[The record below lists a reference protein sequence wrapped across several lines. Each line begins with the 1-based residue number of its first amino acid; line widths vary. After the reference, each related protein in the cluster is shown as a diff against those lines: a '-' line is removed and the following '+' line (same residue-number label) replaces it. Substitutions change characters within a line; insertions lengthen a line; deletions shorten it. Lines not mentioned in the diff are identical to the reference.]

1 MLRTHNCGE
10 LRINDVG
17 KKVTLAG
24 WVDKIR
30 DLGGIRFLILKD
42 RYGYIQVVPG
52 DNEKVAETLRKL
64 KPEYV
69 IRVSG
74 TVRKRPDEAVR
85 TDIPTGQVEVV
96 ADEIEILSEAQ
107 TPPIYTDRDDD
118 TSEELRLKYR
128 YLDLRKPRM
137 QHNIIMR
144 HRIVQTIREY
154 LNKNGFLEIET
165 PMLMKSTPEGARDF
179 IVPSRLRPGK
189 FYALPQSPQLLK
201 QILMIAGFDRYYQI
215 ARCFRDE
222 DLRADRQP
230 EFSQIDIEMSFVER
244 DDVIEMAEG
253 LVKYVLEKVFNRKLD
268 KQFKR
273 LTYEEAM
280 EKYGTDKPL
289 THFGMELQELEE
301 LFYDTPVN
309 FIKAVL
315 EKGGTIKGFVVPRDM
330 SSFTRKRIDSY
341 TKMVQELGLGGLIWV
356 KNVDEPRSSIDRIS
370 PGISSKIVEHMKIPK
385 GGGAL
390 IAAGER
396 EVLNEALGILR
407 VKVAQDM
414 GMIDADELDLLWII
428 DFPMFEWDDEENRL
442 VARHHPF
449 TMPHPEDMK
458 AYPDDP
464 LKIRS
469 LAYDLVM
476 NGNEIA
482 GGSIRIHSTELQ
494 RWVFEKIG
502 ITENEANEKF
512 GFLLEAMRYGVPP
525 HGGIAFGLDR
535 FVMILLKEKSIREV
549 MAFPKTTTG
558 ADLMMGAPSNVPD
571 EMLKELKI
579 RVMENTREV

>member
-24 WVDKIR
+24 WVDKMR
-30 DLGGIRFLILKD
+30 DLGGIRFLILRD
-42 RYGYIQVVPG
+42 RYGYTQVVPG
-52 DNEKVAETLRKL
+52 DDEKVVEALRKL

-69 IRVSG
+69 IQVSG

-107 TPPIYTDRDDD
+107 TPPIYTDRDND

-244 DDVIEMAEG
+244 NDVIEMAEG
-253 LVKYVLEKVFNRKLD
+253 LVKYVLEKVFNRKLG
-268 KQFKR
+268 KQFRR
-273 LTYEEAM
+273 LTYKEAM

-309 FIKAVL
+309 FIKTVL

-356 KNVDEPRSSIDRIS
+356 KNIDEPKSSLDRIL

-414 GMIDADELDLLWII
+414 GMIDTDELDLLWII

-458 AYPDDP
+458 AYPNDP

-482 GGSIRIHSTELQ
+482 GGSIRIHSIELQ

>member
-24 WVDKIR
+24 WVDKMR
-30 DLGGIRFLILKD
+30 DLGGIRFLILRD
-42 RYGYIQVVPG
+42 RYGYTQVVPG
-52 DNEKVAETLRKL
+52 DDEKVVEALRKL

-107 TPPIYTDRDDD
+107 TPPIYTDRDND

-244 DDVIEMAEG
+244 NDVIEMAEG
-253 LVKYVLEKVFNRKLD
+253 LVKYVLEKVFNRKLG
-268 KQFKR
+268 KQFRR
-273 LTYEEAM
+273 LTYKEAM

-309 FIKAVL
+309 FIKTVL

-356 KNVDEPRSSIDRIS
+356 KNIDEPKSSIDRIS

-458 AYPDDP
+458 AYPNDP

-482 GGSIRIHSTELQ
+482 GGSIRIHSIELQ

-571 EMLKELKI
+571 EILKELKI

>member
-30 DLGGIRFLILKD
+30 DLGGIRFLILRD
-42 RYGYIQVVPG
+42 RYGYTQVVPG
-52 DNEKVAETLRKL
+52 DDEKVAETLRKL

-74 TVRKRPDEAVR
+74 TVRKRPDEAIR

-244 DDVIEMAEG
+244 NDVIEMAER

-268 KQFKR
+268 KQFRR

-280 EKYGTDKPL
+280 GKYGTDKPL

-309 FIKAVL
+309 FIKTVL

-356 KNVDEPRSSIDRIS
+356 KNIDEPKSSLDRIL

-414 GMIDADELDLLWII
+414 GMIDTDELDLLWII

-458 AYPDDP
+458 AYSDDP

-482 GGSIRIHSTELQ
+482 GGSIRIYSTELQ

>member
-24 WVDKIR
+24 WVDKMR
-30 DLGGIRFLILKD
+30 DLGGIRFLILRD
-42 RYGYIQVVPG
+42 RYGYTQVVPG
-52 DNEKVAETLRKL
+52 DDEKVVEALRKL

-69 IRVSG
+69 IQVSG

-107 TPPIYTDRDDD
+107 TPPIYTDRDND

-244 DDVIEMAEG
+244 NDVIEMAEG
-253 LVKYVLEKVFNRKLD
+253 LVKYVLEKVFNRKLG
-268 KQFKR
+268 KQFRR
-273 LTYEEAM
+273 LTYKEAM

-309 FIKAVL
+309 FIKTVL

-356 KNVDEPRSSIDRIS
+356 KNIDEPKSSIDRIS

-571 EMLKELKI
+571 EILKELKI

>member
-24 WVDKIR
+24 WVDKMR
-30 DLGGIRFLILKD
+30 DLGGIRFLILRD
-42 RYGYIQVVPG
+42 RYGYTQVVPG
-52 DNEKVAETLRKL
+52 DDEKVVETLRKL

-107 TPPIYTDRDDD
+107 TPPIYTDRDND

-244 DDVIEMAEG
+244 NDVIEMAEG
-253 LVKYVLEKVFNRKLD
+253 LVKYVLEKVFNRKLG
-268 KQFKR
+268 KQFRR
-273 LTYEEAM
+273 LTYKEAM

-309 FIKAVL
+309 FIKTVL

-356 KNVDEPRSSIDRIS
+356 KNIDEPKSSIDRIS

-458 AYPDDP
+458 AYPNDP

-482 GGSIRIHSTELQ
+482 GGSIRIHSIELQ

-571 EMLKELKI
+571 EILKELKI

>member
-24 WVDKIR
+24 WVDKMR
-30 DLGGIRFLILKD
+30 DLGGIRFLILRD
-42 RYGYIQVVPG
+42 RYGYTQVVPG
-52 DNEKVAETLRKL
+52 DDEKVVEALRKL

-69 IRVSG
+69 IQVSG

-107 TPPIYTDRDDD
+107 TPPIYTDRDND

-244 DDVIEMAEG
+244 NDVIEMAEG
-253 LVKYVLEKVFNRKLD
+253 LVKYVLEKVFNRKLG
-268 KQFKR
+268 KQFRR
-273 LTYEEAM
+273 LTYKEAM

-309 FIKAVL
+309 FIKTVL

-356 KNVDEPRSSIDRIS
+356 KNIDEPKSSIDRIS

-458 AYPDDP
+458 AYPNDP

-482 GGSIRIHSTELQ
+482 GGSIRIHSIELQ

-571 EMLKELKI
+571 EILKELKI

>member
-30 DLGGIRFLILKD
+30 DLGGIRFLILRD
-42 RYGYIQVVPG
+42 RYGYTQVVPG

-85 TDIPTGQVEVV
+85 TDIPTGQVEIV

-244 DDVIEMAEG
+244 NDVIEMAEG
-253 LVKYVLEKVFNRKLD
+253 LVKYVLEKVFNRKLG
-268 KQFKR
+268 KQFRR
-273 LTYEEAM
+273 LTYKEAM

-309 FIKAVL
+309 FIKTVL

-356 KNVDEPRSSIDRIS
+356 KNIDEPKSSLDRIL

-458 AYPDDP
+458 AYPNDP

-482 GGSIRIHSTELQ
+482 GGSIRIHSIELQ